1 MAAKPR
7 FDGQPL
13 VDAYGDG
20 GFRLAGQRFE
30 GSIIVTPLGLYPWA
44 PKSIAEVTFAS
55 FAPLIEASADFDF
68 LIVGAGE
75 MLARLPEAVRQRLES
90 ASLFPD
96 LMPTGPACRTYN
108 LMLSENRRVAA
119 AFIAV
124 G

>member
-44 PKSIAEVTFAS
+44 PKSLAGVTPGS
-55 FAPLIEASADFDF
+55 VAPLIEASADFDF

-75 MLARLPEAVRQRLES
+75 ILTRLPDAARQRLES
-90 ASLFPD
+90 AGLFAD
-96 LMPTGPACRTYN
+96 LMPTSPACRTYN